1 MADLGA
7 AVNLSRFS
15 FDDPLAATL
24 KELGTTNSLKDF
36 PYINPF
42 ESLELPSYRNMA
54 LSFAGNPQLT
64 TSAGL
69 MPPVE
74 AGRLL
79 LRDEIRQGKTALFSG
94 VISTR

>member
-1 MADLGA
+1 MADLDA
-7 AVNLSRFS
+7 AVNLSRSS
-15 FDDPLAATL
+15 FYDPLAVML
-24 KELGTTNSLKDF
+24 KEFGQKDAHYF
-36 PYINPF
+36 PYVNPF
-42 ESLELPSYRNMA
+42 ESLEPSSYRNIA

-79 LRDEIRQGKTALFSG
+79 LRDEIRQGKVALFSG
-94 VISTR
+94 LITPR

>member
-1 MADLGA
+1 MADLDA
-7 AVNLSRFS
+7 AVNLSDSS
-15 FDDPLAATL
+15 FLDPLPKLLLEFGRKKA
-24 KELGTTNSLKDF
+24 ESF
-36 PYINPF
+36 PYVNPF
-42 ESLELPSYRNMA
+42 ESLKPSSYPNMA

-79 LRDEIRQGKTALFSG
+79 LRDEIRQGKVALFSG
-94 VISTR
+94 LITPR